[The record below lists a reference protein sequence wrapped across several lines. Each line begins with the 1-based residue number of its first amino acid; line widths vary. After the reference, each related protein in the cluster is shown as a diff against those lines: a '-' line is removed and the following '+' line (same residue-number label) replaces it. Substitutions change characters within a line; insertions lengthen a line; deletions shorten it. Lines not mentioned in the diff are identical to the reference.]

1 MSDYQTFLAN
11 KHVRAKPSGFE
22 PGELPKALFPFQRSM
37 TEWACRQGKSGIW
50 AQVGLG
56 KTLQQLSWSDQVCK
70 YTNGNVLILCP
81 LAVAKQTAREAI
93 KFQIETPVKVCRK
106 QCDVQPGI
114 SVTNYAMLKHF
125 DASTFNGVVIDESDI
140 LADFMGA
147 TKRLILSK
155 FEHTPYKL
163 DCSATPAPNEHM
175 EIGNHSDFLGI
186 MEGTEMLSRWF
197 INDTME
203 AGNYRLKDHGQEDFW
218 RWVASWAVAINKPSD
233 LGSEYDDTLY
243 NLPPL
248 NIQQHTVSVD
258 NIDGRENG
266 MLFRLPSMSATSMH
280 REMRRTVADRASKAT
295 EIFESID
302 KNDQVIIWAHTD
314 YEADA
319 LTKMI
324 RDATE
329 IRGSHSIE
337 KKEDAL
343 EGFINGSIRALIGKP
358 SMWGHGLNL
367 QICHNVIFVG
377 LDYSLKGFLQAI
389 GRCQR
394 FGQKHRVNVHVILAE
409 TEGRLLETIQRKEAD
424 YREMQSQMIAAILKY
439 GLGARKRRE
448 LIEYSPDVPMSIPCW
463 L

>member
-1 MSDYQTFLAN
+1 MSDYQMFLAG

-22 PGELPKALFPFQRSM
+22 PGELPSMMFPFQNVS
-37 TEWACRQGKSGIW
+37 TSWACRQGKAGIW
-50 AQVGLG
+50 FQVGLG
-56 KTLQQLSWSDQVCK
+56 KTLIQLSWSDQVCK
-70 YTNGNVLILCP
+70 HTNGNVLILCP

-125 DASTFNGVVIDESDI
+125 SESEFTGVVIDESDI

-175 EIGNHSDFLGI
+175 EIGNHSDFLSI

-233 LGSEYDDTLY
+233 LGPEYDDTPY
-243 NLPPL
+243 QLPPL

-266 MLFRLPSMSATSMH
+266 WLFRLPSMSATSMH
-280 REMRRTVADRASKAT
+280 REMRRTVSARVEKAAD
-295 EIFESID
+295 
-302 KNDQVIIWAHTD
+302 IISDNKDWWILWCHTD
-314 YEADA
+314 YEQDEIDRVLGDRA
-319 LTKMI
+319 I
-324 RDATE
+324 S
-329 IRGSHSIE
+329 IRGSLSPDE
-337 KKEDAL
+337 KESRFEAFLRGDRK
-343 EGFINGSIRALIGKP
+343 ILISKP
-358 SMWGHGLNL
+358 AMFGHGLNL
-367 QICHNVIFVG
+367 QFCHNVIFVG
-377 LDYSLKGFLQAI
+377 LDYSFKGFFQAI

-394 FGQKHRVNVHVILAE
+394 FGQKHSVNVHVIVAE
-409 TEGRLLETIQRKEAD
+409 TEGRLLETIQRKETD
-424 YREMQSQMIAAILKY
+424 YREMQSRMIEAILKY
-439 GLGARKRRE
+439 GLGAGKRRE
-448 LIEYSPDVPMSIPCW
+448 LSEYDAKVKMMLPTW